1 MKRFPMFLLTLL
13 LALSSSFA
21 AADVFINVG
30 TGPVGGTY
38 YPVGSAM
45 AKIWTD
51 SIPGMKAAAQ
61 STGGTRNNI
70 QLLADGDAEVAFA
83 DGLYYDAYNGKG
95 HYEGNPQQFL
105 RALAPLYPEAIHILV
120 ARESGIRSLVDLKG
134 KRVSVGAVGGSTML
148 TARQIFR
155 LAGLD
160 PDADVKSENLGHAE
174 TVAAFS
180 DKRIDASVT
189 IGALGIASA
198 VETTTLGLVDILDI
212 PDEIVAKIVEET
224 PYFAPLSIPAGTY
237 KGQDAPVKTFSSPN
251 ILAVH
256 DKVDDGT
263 AYEMTK
269 RLFEHKADL
278 VAVSARMDAMDPAQI
293 SIIRIPLHPGAE
305 KYYRETGA
313 LK

>member
-1 MKRFPMFLLTLL
+1 MKRFPMLL
-13 LALSSSFA
+13 LALLFALSSSLA

-51 SIPGMKAAAQ
+51 SVPGMKASAQ

-70 QLLADGDAEVAFA
+70 QLLADGDAEIAFA

-95 HYEGNPQQFL
+95 HYEGNPQKFL

-120 ARESGIRSLVDLKG
+120 AKESGIRSLADLKG

-189 IGALGIASA
+189 IGALGIASV

-212 PDEIVAKIVEET
+212 PDDIVAKIVEET

-256 DKVDDGT
+256 EKVDDGT

-269 RLFEHKADL
+269 QLFQHKADL
-278 VAVSARMDAMDPAQI
+278 VAVSARMDAMDPSQI

>member
-1 MKRFPMFLLTLL
+1 MKRFPMFLLSLL
-13 LALSSSFA
+13 LALSSSLA

-51 SIPGMKAAAQ
+51 SIPGMKASAQ

-120 ARESGIRSLVDLKG
+120 AKESGIRSLADLKG

-212 PDEIVAKIVEET
+212 PDEIIAKIVEET

-256 DKVDDGT
+256 EKVDDAT
-263 AYEMTK
+263 VYEMTK

-293 SIIRIPLHPGAE
+293 SIIRIPMHPGAE
-305 KYYRETGA
+305 KFYRETGA

>member
-13 LALSSSFA
+13 LALSSSLA

-51 SIPGMKAAAQ
+51 SIPGMKASAQ

-120 ARESGIRSLVDLKG
+120 AKESGIRSLADLKG

-212 PDEIVAKIVEET
+212 PDEIIAKIVEET

-256 DKVDDGT
+256 EKVDDAT
-263 AYEMTK
+263 VYEMTK

-293 SIIRIPLHPGAE
+293 SIIRIPMHPGAE
-305 KYYRETGA
+305 KFYRETGA

>member
-120 ARESGIRSLVDLKG
+120 ARESGIRSLADLKG

-256 DKVDDGT
+256 EKVDDGT

-278 VAVSARMDAMDPAQI
+278 VAVSARMDAMDPSQI
-293 SIIRIPLHPGAE
+293 SVIRIPLHPGAE
-305 KYYRETGA
+305 KFYRETGA

>member
-51 SIPGMKAAAQ
+51 SVPGMKASAQ

-70 QLLADGDAEVAFA
+70 QLLADGDAEIAFA

-95 HYEGNPQQFL
+95 HYEGNPQKFL

-120 ARESGIRSLVDLKG
+120 AKESGIRSLADLKG

-189 IGALGIASA
+189 IGALGIASV

-212 PDEIVAKIVEET
+212 PDDIVAKIVEET

-237 KGQDAPVKTFSSPN
+237 KGQDNPVKTFSSPN

-256 DKVDDGT
+256 EKVDDET

-269 RLFEHKADL
+269 QLFQHKADL
-278 VAVSARMDAMDPAQI
+278 VAVSARMDAMDPSQI

>member
-1 MKRFPMFLLTLL
+1 MLL
-13 LALSSSFA
+13 LALLFALSSSLA

-51 SIPGMKAAAQ
+51 SVPGMKASAQ

-70 QLLADGDAEVAFA
+70 QLLADGDAEIAFA

-95 HYEGNPQQFL
+95 HYEGNPQKFL

-120 ARESGIRSLVDLKG
+120 AKESGIRSLADLKG

-189 IGALGIASA
+189 IGALGIASV

-212 PDEIVAKIVEET
+212 PDDIVAKIVEET

-237 KGQDAPVKTFSSPN
+237 KGQDNPVKTFSSPN

-256 DKVDDGT
+256 EKVDDET

-269 RLFEHKADL
+269 QLFQHKADL
-278 VAVSARMDAMDPAQI
+278 VAVSARMDAMDPSQI

>member
-1 MKRFPMFLLTLL
+1 MKRFPMLLLTLL
-13 LALSSSFA
+13 FALSSSLA
-21 AADVFINVG
+21 AAGVFINVG

-45 AKIWTD
+45 AKIWSD
-51 SIPGMKAAAQ
+51 SVPGMKASAQ

-95 HYEGNPQQFL
+95 HYEGNPQKFL

-120 ARESGIRSLVDLKG
+120 AKESGIRSLADLKG

-212 PDEIVAKIVEET
+212 PDDIVAKIVEET

-237 KGQDAPVKTFSSPN
+237 KGQDNPVKTFSSPN

-256 DKVDDGT
+256 EKVDDET

-269 RLFEHKADL
+269 QLFQHKADL
-278 VAVSARMDAMDPAQI
+278 VAVSARMDAMDPSQV

>member
-1 MKRFPMFLLTLL
+1 MKRFPMLL
-13 LALSSSFA
+13 LALLFALSSSLA

-51 SIPGMKAAAQ
+51 SVPGMKASAQ

-70 QLLADGDAEVAFA
+70 QLLADGDAEIAFA

-95 HYEGNPQQFL
+95 HYEGNPQKFL

-120 ARESGIRSLVDLKG
+120 AKESGIRSLADLKG

-189 IGALGIASA
+189 IGALGIASV

-212 PDEIVAKIVEET
+212 PDDIVAKIVEET

-237 KGQDAPVKTFSSPN
+237 KGQDNPVKTFSSPN

-256 DKVDDGT
+256 EKVDDET

-269 RLFEHKADL
+269 QLFQHKADL
-278 VAVSARMDAMDPAQI
+278 VAVSARMDAMDPSQI